1 MAALAHREN
10 VFGLALP
17 FLLLAGLSGALAVE
31 TGMVRARA
39 APADTLPETVTLAP
53 APFSHRPAGAY
64 LQGNVTVS
72 APRLT
77 TSLGEPLTIM
87 VHEVSAADYARCV
100 AGRACAPA
108 EPAHRAAGE
117 VPVTG
122 VSYDD
127 ARAYADW
134 LSARTGQSW
143 RLPTVEEWDF
153 AAGALARDHGLEGL
167 ADAADPAQKWLAD
180 FDRAAAERVPGGAV
194 PQPLGSIGPN
204 ENGLADLGGNVWE
217 WTATCNSR
225 VTLDASGQVAGT
237 LPSCGLRIVEGK
249 HRMPI
254 NVFVRDA
261 IRGGCSVGNPPDNLG
276 FRLVRDPPWYAR
288 LAARVGLPWR

>member
-10 VFGLALP
+10 VFSLALP

-31 TGMVRARA
+31 TGMVRAPA

-87 VHEVSAADYARCV
+87 VHEVSAADYDRCIDD
-100 AGRACAPA
+100 RACAPA
-108 EPAHRAAGE
+108 EPAHRVA
-117 VPVTG
+117 
-122 VSYDD
+122 
-127 ARAYADW
+127 
-134 LSARTGQSW
+134 
-143 RLPTVEEWDF
+143 
-153 AAGALARDHGLEGL
+153 
-167 ADAADPAQKWLAD
+167 
-180 FDRAAAERVPGGAV
+180 GAV